1 MAWTKKTVNGML
13 VATEVVTLPASATI
27 GYTSEIDFLKA
38 VDDSARYIS
47 VVCTASAISGTNVDV
62 SLHGTDTTGG
72 TKFTLVSDTVVA
84 DITNSAKT
92 AGAALNLAAYPAPY
106 YYIGLTADA
115 DESANTMTVVI
126 MVPQA
131 Y

>member
-1 MAWTKKTVNGML
+1 MPWIKRTVNGML

-47 VVCTASAISGTNVDV
+47 IRCTASAITGTNVDV
-62 SLHGTDTTGG
+62 SLLGTDTSAG
-72 TKFTLVSDTVVA
+72 TKFTLLDAPVA

-92 AGAALNLAAYPAPY
+92 AGAAVNLAAYPAPY